1 MTNGIIL
8 GICIHLFWILR
19 KTNIDIL
26 EQNECFISKSNF
38 NAKWEFFSMNRIIFK
53 TYEYFYLFQII
64 ANSIDTLYQYNAFI
78 QVIRKINEK
87 MAEK

>member
-1 MTNGIIL
+1 
-8 GICIHLFWILR
+8 
-19 KTNIDIL
+19 
-26 EQNECFISKSNF
+26 
-38 NAKWEFFSMNRIIFK
+38 MNRIIFK